1 MSGSSFFES
10 RKFKTVMKF
19 VYGWGGAVVI
29 VGALFKILHIPGP
42 MLTIGLLVEAGIFV
56 LSAFEPLH
64 EDPDWTLV
72 YPELALGHADGEHA
86 LPVAEEEEVMEA
98 IEESTEDNGSVVE
111 QLDGMLAEA
120 KIEPELIAS
129 LGDGLRNLST
139 SANQLG
145 SISDASAAT
154 EEFVGNIKSA
164 SSRVGKLSEAYEE
177 AATSLMG
184 LTSTEEEGANF
195 GEAMQKVSGNLSAL
209 NNVYEMQ
216 LKGASEH
223 LETTEKMYGG
233 INELMTNLHASLD
246 DTKKYK
252 ETMAELSK
260 NLTELNSVYGN
271 MLSAMSGG
279 NRA

>member
-72 YPELALGHADGEHA
+72 YPELALGHSDGEHA
-86 LPVAEEEEVMEA
+86 LPEAEEVMES
-98 IEESTEDNGSVVE
+98 IEAPIEDNGSIVE

-129 LGDGLRNLST
+129 LGLGLRNLST
-139 SANQLG
+139 SAQQLG
-145 SISDASAAT
+145 NISDASAAT

-164 SSRVGKLSEAYEE
+164 SSRVGKLSEAYET
-177 AATSLMG
+177 AASSLMG

-233 INELMTNLHASLD
+233 INELMTNLHSSLD

>member
-1 MSGSSFFES
+1 MSGSSIFES

-29 VGALFKILHIPGP
+29 VGALFKILHLPGP
-42 MLTIGLLVEAGIFV
+42 MLSIGLLVEAGIFI

-72 YPELALGHADGEHA
+72 YPELALGHSDGEHA
-86 LPVAEEEEVMEA
+86 LPEAEEEEVMEV
-98 IEESTEDNGSVVE
+98 IEENNGSVVE
-111 QLDGMLAEA
+111 QLDTMLADA

-129 LGDGLRNLST
+129 LGEGLRNLST
-139 SANQLG
+139 TASGLG
-145 SISDASAAT
+145 SIGDASAAT

-164 SSRVGKLSEAYEE
+164 SSRVGKLSDAYEN
-177 AATSLMG
+177 AAASLMG
-184 LTSTEEEGANF
+184 LVDTQSEGANF
-195 GEAMQKVSGNLSAL
+195 GEAMKNVSGNLSAL

-233 INELMTNLHASLD
+233 INELMTNLHSSLD

-260 NLTELNSVYGN
+260 NLSELNSVYGN
-271 MLSAMSGG
+271 MLSAMGGG

>member
-1 MSGSSFFES
+1 MSGSSIFES
-10 RKFKTVMKF
+10 RKFKTIMKF

-42 MLTIGLLVEAGIFV
+42 MLTIGLLVEAGIFI

-72 YPELALGHADGEHA
+72 YPELALGHSDDEHA
-86 LPVAEEEEVMEA
+86 LPEAEEEEEVMA
-98 IEESTEDNGSVVE
+98 VEEPKEEEQSVVA
-111 QLDGMLAEA
+111 QLDNMLAEA

-129 LGDGLRNLST
+129 LGEGLRNLSET
-139 SANQLG
+139 AANLG
-145 SISDASAAT
+145 SIADASAAT

-184 LTSTEEEGANF
+184 LTSTQEEGANF
-195 GEAMQKVSGNLSAL
+195 GEAMQKVSSNLSAL

-233 INELMTNLHASLD
+233 INELMSNLHASLD

-260 NLTELNSVYGN
+260 NLSELNQVYGN

>member
-1 MSGSSFFES
+1 MSGSSIFES
-10 RKFKTVMKF
+10 RKFKTIMKF

-42 MLTIGLLVEAGIFV
+42 MLTIGLLVEASIFI

-64 EDPDWTLV
+64 EDLDWTLV
-72 YPELALGHADGEHA
+72 YPELALGHSDDEHE
-86 LPVAEEEEVMEA
+86 LPEKEEEEVLTV
-98 IEESTEDNGSVVE
+98 EEPVADQVSVVE

-120 KIEPELIAS
+120 KIEPELIES
-129 LGDGLRNLST
+129 LGEGLRNLSNT
-139 SANQLG
+139 ASQLG
-145 SISDASAAT
+145 NISDASVAT

-164 SSRVGKLSEAYEE
+164 SNRVGKLSEAYEE

-184 LTSTEEEGANF
+184 LTNTQEEGANF
-195 GEAMQKVSGNLSAL
+195 GEAMQKVSSNLSAL

-216 LKGASEH
+216 LKGASEQ
-223 LETTEKMYGG
+223 LETTEKVYSG
-233 INELMTNLHASLD
+233 INELMTNLHASVD

-260 NLTELNSVYGN
+260 NLAELNQVYGN

>member
-42 MLTIGLLVEAGIFV
+42 MLTIGLLVEAGIFI

-72 YPELALGHADGEHA
+72 YPELALGHSDGEHA
-86 LPVAEEEEVMEA
+86 LPEAEEEVMEA
-98 IEESTEDNGSVVE
+98 IEEVNNGSVVE
-111 QLDGMLAEA
+111 QLDNMLVDA

-129 LGDGLRNLST
+129 LGEGLRSLST
-139 SANQLG
+139 TASGLG
-145 SISDASAAT
+145 SIGDASAAT

-164 SSRVGKLSEAYEE
+164 SSRVGKLSDAYEN
-177 AATSLMG
+177 AAASLMG
-184 LTSTEEEGANF
+184 LVDTQSEGANF
-195 GEAMQKVSGNLSAL
+195 GEAMKNVSGNLSAL

-233 INELMTNLHASLD
+233 INELMTTLHSSLD

-252 ETMAELSK
+252 ETMAELSQ

-271 MLSAMSGG
+271 MLSAMGG

>member
-86 LPVAEEEEVMEA
+86 LPEAEEVMEA
-98 IEESTEDNGSVVE
+98 IEENVEDNGSIVE

-129 LGDGLRNLST
+129 LGDGLRSLST
-139 SANQLG
+139 SAGQLG
-145 SISDASAAT
+145 NITDASAAT

-164 SSRVGKLSEAYEE
+164 SSRVGKLSDAYET

-223 LETTEKMYGG
+223 LETTEKMNGG
-233 INELMTNLHASLD
+233 INELMTNLHSSLD

-271 MLSAMSGG
+271 MLSAMGGG

>member
-42 MLTIGLLVEAGIFV
+42 MLTIGLLVEAGIFI

-72 YPELALGHADGEHA
+72 YPELALGHSDGEHA
-86 LPVAEEEEVMEA
+86 LPEAEEEVMEA
-98 IEESTEDNGSVVE
+98 IEENTGSVVE
-111 QLDGMLAEA
+111 QLDNMLVDA

-129 LGDGLRNLST
+129 LGEGLRNLSAT
-139 SANQLG
+139 ASGLG
-145 SISDASAAT
+145 NIGDASAAT

-164 SSRVGKLSEAYEE
+164 SSRVGKLSDAYEN
-177 AATSLMG
+177 AAASLMG
-184 LTSTEEEGANF
+184 LVDTQSEGANF
-195 GEAMQKVSGNLSAL
+195 GEAMKNVSGNLSAL

-233 INELMTNLHASLD
+233 INELMTNLHSSLD

>member
-72 YPELALGHADGEHA
+72 YPELALGHSDGEHA
-86 LPVAEEEEVMEA
+86 LPEAEEEAMEV
-98 IEESTEDNGSVVE
+98 IDTEDNGSIVE

-129 LGDGLRNLST
+129 LGEGLRNLST
-139 SANQLG
+139 SAGQLG
-145 SISDASAAT
+145 SMTDASAAT

-164 SSRVGKLSEAYEE
+164 SSRVGKLSEAYES

-184 LTSTEEEGANF
+184 LTSSEEEGANF

-233 INELMTNLHASLD
+233 INELMTNLHSSLD

-271 MLSAMSGG
+271 MLSAMGGG

>member
-1 MSGSSFFES
+1 MSGSSIFES
-10 RKFKTVMKF
+10 RKFKTIMKF

-42 MLTIGLLVEAGIFV
+42 MLSIGLLVEAGIFI

-64 EDPDWTLV
+64 EDLDWTLV
-72 YPELALGHADGEHA
+72 YPELALGHSDDEHE
-86 LPVAEEEEVMEA
+86 LPEKEEEEVLTV
-98 IEESTEDNGSVVE
+98 EEPVADQVSVVE

-120 KIEPELIAS
+120 KIEPELIES
-129 LGDGLRNLST
+129 LGEGLRNLSNT
-139 SANQLG
+139 ASQLG
-145 SISDASAAT
+145 NISDASVAT

-164 SSRVGKLSEAYEE
+164 SDRVGKLSEAYET

-184 LTSTEEEGANF
+184 LTNTQEEGANF
-195 GEAMQKVSGNLSAL
+195 GEAMQKVSSNLSAL

-216 LKGASEH
+216 LKGASEQ
-223 LETTEKMYGG
+223 LETTEKVYSG
-233 INELMTNLHASLD
+233 INELMTNLHASVD

-260 NLTELNSVYGN
+260 NLAELNQVYGN

>member
-10 RKFKTVMKF
+10 RKFKTIMKF

-29 VGALFKILHIPGP
+29 IGALFKILHIPGP
-42 MLTIGLLVEAGIFV
+42 MLTIGLLVEAGIFII
-56 LSAFEPLH
+56 SAFEPLH

-72 YPELALGHADGEHA
+72 YPELALGHAEGGHS
-86 LPVAEEEEVMEA
+86 LPEAKEVKEIEEEI
-98 IEESTEDNGSVVE
+98 IEDKESVVE

-129 LGDGLRNLST
+129 LGDGLRSLST

-164 SSRVGKLSEAYEE
+164 SSRVGKLSDAYEN
-177 AATSLMG
+177 AAASLMG
-184 LTSTEEEGANF
+184 LTSTEEAGNNF

-233 INELMTNLHASLD
+233 INELMTNLHSSLD